1 MKLSKRLKAIYDMV
15 NSPCILADIGCDHAM
30 LPIAL
35 MQSGKCEKAY
45 ACDIHIGPLQRG
57 AKAIKEVHLEDRIHT
72 VLSDGLQNV
81 ADDITCITIA
91 GMGWESITSI
101 LAQDIEKAHHCTQLV
116 LQSNNHVDDLRRW
129 LNEHHFVID
138 GEDLVHEQ
146 HYYQILSVHSGEQ
159 TLTEDEILFGV
170 FLDQHPLFTEY
181 WMYVLEKKEN
191 ILKQLQ
197 LHHVGYADLK
207 QDIQRIKNK
216 LAQSKKSVFPAK

>member
-91 GMGWESITSI
+91 GYGVGKYYFHTGTGHRKSTS
-101 LAQDIEKAHHCTQLV
+101 LYTTCFTIE
-116 LQSNNHVDDLRRW
+116 
-129 LNEHHFVID
+129 
-138 GEDLVHEQ
+138 
-146 HYYQILSVHSGEQ
+146 
-159 TLTEDEILFGV
+159 
-170 FLDQHPLFTEY
+170 
-181 WMYVLEKKEN
+181 
-191 ILKQLQ
+191 
-197 LHHVGYADLK
+197 
-207 QDIQRIKNK
+207 
-216 LAQSKKSVFPAK
+216 